1 MRYLVVELLTAAL
14 FALAYW
20 HCRIRNPRALGFPAL
35 ALYGPL
41 LAAVVALAFID
52 LEHMILP
59 DEITLPLCALGPV
72 LALARPE
79 LFWDRTRWFQEI
91 LALRAP
97 GWAVLRADALAD
109 SLAGAVLGGGLIWL
123 TGRLGK
129 AVFRK
134 EAMGGGDV
142 KLMAA
147 FGATLGWKAAVY
159 VFFLA
164 PIVGSV
170 VGIAMVLR
178 TRNRYVPFG
187 PFLALAAVAALFW
200 GPLASAYLHR
210 AWTGEIATLHH
221 DVPLVPRGWEWGA
234 P

>member
-1 MRYLVVELLTAAL
+1 MELLASSL

-20 HCRIRNPRALGFPAL
+20 HCRMRNPGTLGFPAL

-41 LAAVVALAFID
+41 LAGVLALAFID

-59 DEITLPLCALGPV
+59 NEITLAGVAFGPM
-72 LALARPE
+72 LALAWPQ
-79 LFWDRTRWFQEI
+79 LFWDRLRWFEVI
-91 LALRAP
+91 LELPAP
-97 GWAVLRADALAD
+97 AWIVTRADALAD
-109 SLAGAVLGGGLIWL
+109 SLTGMVLGGGLIWL

-147 FGATLGWKAAVY
+147 FGAMLGWKAAVY
-159 VFFLA
+159 IFFLA
-164 PIVGSV
+164 PIVGSI
-170 VGIAMVLR
+170 VGIAMYLK

-187 PFLALAAVAALFW
+187 PFLALAAVVVAFYQ
-200 GPLASAYLHR
+200 PVASAYLR
-210 AWTGEIATLHH
+210 RMWTGGIVLLHH
-221 DVPLVPRGWEWGA
+221 DVPLFPRGWEWGA